1 MIVHAHAGQSGK
13 LAGISIDPEI
23 EKQYVRLAEIQAK
36 EGDEVKPFTGANR
49 SMGDMFFRFKTREEL
64 DEIMGRAAQ
73 WLKIEVD

>member
-1 MIVHAHAGQSGK
+1 M
-13 LAGISIDPEI
+13 
-23 EKQYVRLAEIQAK
+23 
-36 EGDEVKPFTGANR
+36 KPFTGANR